1 MFLIP
6 PVSREGTVFLTFS
19 FQVLP
24 ISCLSCSGGLTFCLF
39 PFPDSFRSYLCLLL
53 FAYYLLHH
61 VLIYSE
67 LSLICYFTGNRCKP
81 MYIYLSPYLL
91 EFLIQTL
98 YRKTHNVD
106 VGLVNY
112 NVLII
117 NGLSLIVYFL

>member
-1 MFLIP
+1 M
-6 PVSREGTVFLTFS
+6 
-19 FQVLP
+19 
-24 ISCLSCSGGLTFCLF
+24 LF
-39 PFPDSFRSYLCLLL
+39 Y
-53 FAYYLLHH
+53 
-61 VLIYSE
+61 
-67 LSLICYFTGNRCKP
+67 GKP